1 MTPAAII
8 RQSAAD
14 GVALVLLPT
23 GTIKARGDQEAVSRW
38 VPLLREHKSGI
49 VAILEEATRESF
61 DFNPPSDPVNDDEA
75 LQERV
80 AIMMESGIDADTAL
94 RETRWNADRE
104 RCWRGFLRNAQHIL
118 DASLSQREGLLA
130 QYRKEAIRRY
140 GDLTGDNMADS
151 LRAWIAARLQ

>member
-61 DFNPPSDPVNDDEA
+61 DFNPPSNPANDDEA
-75 LQERV
+75 LLELFHERSPFVNAGTKGASV
-80 AIMMESGIDADTAL
+80 AE
-94 RETRWNADRE
+94 
-104 RCWRGFLRNAQHIL
+104 
-118 DASLSQREGLLA
+118 
-130 QYRKEAIRRY
+130 
-140 GDLTGDNMADS
+140 
-151 LRAWIAARLQ
+151 